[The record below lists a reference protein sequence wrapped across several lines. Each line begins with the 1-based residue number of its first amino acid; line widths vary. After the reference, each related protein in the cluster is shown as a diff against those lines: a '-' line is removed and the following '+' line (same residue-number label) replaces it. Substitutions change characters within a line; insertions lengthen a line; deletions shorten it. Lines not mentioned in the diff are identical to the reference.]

1 MQNIL
6 EHYKNPENSGVIEDC
21 THEHSLKNVSC
32 GDEVTV
38 YLKIDNDKLIDLKFE
53 AKGCAISGA
62 ALSMLSDELIGM
74 TTVEVMVV
82 NKDFVLDLL
91 GIDVGPV
98 RLKCALLGLQAVQQA
113 VSDSVIKS

>member
-6 EHYKNPENSGVIEDC
+6 EHYRNPENYGRIEDC
-21 THEHSLKNVSC
+21 TCEDFLKNVSC
-32 GDEVTV
+32 GDEVRV

-53 AKGCAISGA
+53 AKGCAISVA

-74 TTVEVMVV
+74 TGAELMAV
-82 NKDFVLDLL
+82 NKEFVLDLL

-113 VSDSVIKS
+113 VSY